1 MCSVTA
7 LRWSVRGTEASQPVL
22 PPELTALGRTGQTWR
37 VLGHGSKGV
46 WGTDT
51 EWALTV
57 GRRQVRSPR
66 PPACLSPK
74 GVGTGCE
81 AVSGLFEGQRPVP
94 VQLTARVSWA
104 PGDVSST
111 RCSVAVRTTRC
122 RPHAEQGRGGSYGS
136 TSR

>member
-1 MCSVTA
+1 MCSVAA

-46 WGTDT
+46 RGTDT

-81 AVSGLFEGQRPVP
+81 AVSGLFEGQRPRSC
-94 VQLTARVSWA
+94 AA
-104 PGDVSST
+104 DGPGLLGPGRCERHSLLGGCEDDPVSSS
-111 RCSVAVRTTRC
+111 C
-122 RPHAEQGRGGSYGS
+122 
-136 TSR
+136 